1 MARLSMAERNRRK
14 RARKKERATETSVP
28 LEDDTAAGVPKRELD
43 IEIEYVPEDPVN
55 ILPKQI
61 VERFKNPKESSST
74 ITTASVTDDDEQ
86 RTDERDVALSKRK
99 LRDMLRPSIAELKR
113 RVRYPDLV
121 EAHDVTSP
129 DPDFLIAL
137 KGIPGTVPVPRHWGR
152 KRKYLQG
159 KRGFEKPPFVLPDFL
174 VATGITELRDATM
187 QSEAAQTAKQK
198 NRARVNPKL
207 GGIDVDYG
215 KLHAAFFQH
224 QTKPKKLTKFGDLYY
239 EGKEIAIDL
248 QKYRPG
254 HMRDALRSALGMED
268 ENSPPPWL
276 FNMQRF
282 GPPPSYPGLPIPGLT
297 APLPSERC
305 QYGYHPGGW
314 GKPPLDP
321 YGRPVFG
328 GNPLDPP
335 GSKPASAV
343 SDAGG
348 EFVTSDGK
356 LLKQVDWGALPM
368 GESAAV
374 ELEES
379 EEEEESEMEESSES
393 EAEEGEDE
401 EEGTIS
407 VMPAPV
413 VLPVPTDLRKGTETE
428 EQPAKVSLLYQ
439 VLPEKAATTAYGNA
453 ATVFASDK
461 TYELGG
467 VQSVLSKQEPAA
479 QRSRLD
485 DDEDD
490 EKTKNFKF

>member
-14 RARKKERATETSVP
+14 RARKKERASETAAVIP
-28 LEDDTAAGVPKRELD
+28 LEDTSAGAAND
-43 IEIEYVPEDPVN
+43 MNIEIEYVPEEPAN

-61 VERFKNPKESSST
+61 VERFKNPKNISSST
-74 ITTASVTDDDEQ
+74 ATASVTDEEELGAEQ
-86 RTDERDVALSKRK
+86 HDVSLSKRK

-137 KGIPGTVPVPRHWGR
+137 KGMPGTVPVPRHWGR

-159 KRGFEKPPFVLPDFL
+159 KRGFEKPTFVLPDFL

-187 QSEAAQTAKQK
+187 QSEAAQSAKQK

-224 QTKPKKLTKFGDLYY
+224 QTKPKKLTIFGDLYY

-254 HMRDALRSALGMED
+254 HVKDALRSALGMED

-335 GSKPASAV
+335 GSKPASAF

-356 LLKQVDWGALPM
+356 LLKQVDWGALPV
-368 GESAAV
+368 GETVAA

-379 EEEEESEMEESSES
+379 EEESEMEESSES
-393 EAEEGEDE
+393 EAEEGEEE
-401 EEGTIS
+401 EEGTTS
-407 VMPAPV
+407 VMPAPMT
-413 VLPVPTDLRKGTETE
+413 LPVPTDLRKGTETE

-461 TYELGG
+461 TYELEG
-467 VQSVLSKQEPAA
+467 VQSVLTKQEPTFLH
-479 QRSRLD
+479 SRAD